1 MLPVPVSSANPFMS
15 PLSCLT
21 ALCTAA
27 ESSPGGLRGP
37 LQSWG
42 VRPRPCSR
50 LGKALGSWHALKP
63 PPGRGLSHS
72 QERSRHIRTF
82 RRRLTRVIWALLL
95 GSRLGAVAISAGN
108 VGCGGLAESRGER
121 GGGGPRPPGS
131 RWQPLADAKT
141 LRRLPGSRGCR
152 QNACHRC
159 GSTPTAFRSI
169 CFSRKTFMG
178 FLSARRP
185 APSKGLGQLQPP
197 GSAWPAGTARC
208 LCRGCLLCLY
218 DVYSFF

>member
-27 ESSPGGLRGP
+27 ESSPGGLWGP

-72 QERSRHIRTF
+72 QERSRHILTF
-82 RRRLTRVIWALLL
+82 RRRLTWLIWALLL

-121 GGGGPRPPGS
+121 GGTQASWESLAAAGGCKDLEMS
-131 RWQPLADAKT
+131 S
-141 LRRLPGSRGCR
+141 RLPRL
-152 QNACHRC
+152 
-159 GSTPTAFRSI
+159 PTERVPSVRLHAD
-169 CFSRKTFMG
+169 C
-178 FLSARRP
+178 LS
-185 APSKGLGQLQPP
+185 QH
-197 GSAWPAGTARC
+197 
-208 LCRGCLLCLY
+208 LL
-218 DVYSFF
+218 

>member
-1 MLPVPVSSANPFMS
+1 MFPAGESLGLLARSEAPTREGAEPF
-15 PLSCLT
+15 PG
-21 ALCTAA
+21 A
-27 ESSPGGLRGP
+27 EPSHPHLSSPSDTGNLGSPAWESLGSGCNQRRER
-37 LQSWG
+37 G
-42 VRPRPCSR
+42 VRGAGREPR
-50 LGKALGSWHALKP
+50 
-63 PPGRGLSHS
+63 
-72 QERSRHIRTF
+72 
-82 RRRLTRVIWALLL
+82 
-95 GSRLGAVAISAGN
+95 GA
-108 VGCGGLAESRGER
+108 

-169 CFSRKTFMG
+169 CFSRKTFTG
-178 FLSARRP
+178 FLSARPPRQRGSRP